1 MLRFLSFPLRKSR
14 ARGGVFVGRLCLGLL
29 PVEGLHGLLK
39 TWGVAESFIVCSNV
53 IRTDRLSFCKYGG
66 FPLRKSRACGG
77 GLMGVKMLSGVCVN
91 CSFGQE
97 VNRREWLRGIVPSCQ
112 NCGSRL
118 EVSPDVCECCGG
130 SGLVGEGQCPKE
142 TQQ

>member
-1 MLRFLSFPLRKSR
+1 M
-14 ARGGVFVGRLCLGLL
+14 GRLCPGSLL
-29 PVEGLHGLLK
+29 VEGLHGLLK
-39 TWGVAESFIVCSNV
+39 TWGVAESFIVCSNS
-53 IRTDRLSFCKYGG
+53 IRTDRLSFYKYRG
-66 FPLRKSRACGG
+66 FPLRKSWARGS

-97 VNRREWLRGIVPSCQ
+97 VNQREWLRGIVPSCR

-130 SGLVGEGQCPKE
+130 SGLVGGGPRECPKCR
-142 TQQ
+142 